1 MKSNSLSV
9 SRTGDVGQFFDTV
22 LLHYSRQVLYY
33 FLARIGIDKV
43 CRTHA
48 HSGCARHHHFDYVF
62 GARNS
67 AYADNG
73 YFYRVVHLVNHAE
86 RQREQCGSGISG
98 GYVLNYRLAGSEINT
113 HTRKRVNHA
122 YAVRAAA
129 TTPSPK

>member
-48 HSGCARHHHFDYVF
+48 HRFQPARHRQRPVFKRVLHGSGAEPADLWAEILPPRLCRHHF
-62 GARNS
+62 
-67 AYADNG
+67 
-73 YFYRVVHLVNHAE
+73 VV
-86 RQREQCGSGISG
+86 
-98 GYVLNYRLAGSEINT
+98 
-113 HTRKRVNHA
+113 
-122 YAVRAAA
+122 
-129 TTPSPK
+129 